1 MSTINMI
8 NRYTGRLGGIEH
20 RNPKNGHQ
28 RIVENRDNIRH
39 LEVFINGR
47 WIHDNKCRGF
57 TNKECKR

>member
-1 MSTINMI
+1 MI
-8 NRYTGRLGGIEH
+8 NRYTERLAGIEH

-28 RIVENRDNIRH
+28 RVVEDRDSIKH

-57 TNKECKR
+57 TNKDCKK